1 MIRLLVVDDSPLMR
15 RLLGGIF
22 EAEGDFEIDYA
33 RDGAEA
39 IDKLHAFAPHVIT
52 LDINMPRL
60 DGIACLDR
68 IMVERPCPV
77 VMVSS
82 RTEAGAADTITALEL
97 GAVDFIPKPE
107 GPVSLEIDRL
117 APPLVEKVR
126 SAAAARLPA
135 TLRLADRVR
144 ARSGLKRAERRFGE
158 AAPAVSSTVFQA
170 ADRFAERLVLVGTST
185 GGPRALEILLTALP
199 EDFPLP
205 ILVAQHMPASFTA
218 ALAKRLDRICAIAVE
233 EVSSPTPLRP
243 GAAFIA
249 RGDADMLLRRQ
260 RETLVAASAPADP
273 GHRWH
278 PSVDRL
284 VRSAMALLPA
294 EALIGVMMTGMGND
308 GAAAMTELKQQ
319 GGRTLAEAEESAVV
333 WGMPGELVKAGGAEI
348 VAPLD
353 QLSRR
358 LVEIC
363 G

>member
-1 MIRLLVVDDSPLMR
+1 
-15 RLLGGIF
+15 
-22 EAEGDFEIDYA
+22 
-33 RDGAEA
+33 
-39 IDKLHAFAPHVIT
+39 
-52 LDINMPRL
+52 
-60 DGIACLDR
+60 
-68 IMVERPCPV
+68 
-77 VMVSS
+77 MVSS

-107 GPVSLEIDRL
+107 GAVSLEIDRL

-126 SAAAARLPA
+126 AAAAARLPA
-135 TLRLADRVR
+135 SLRLADRVR
-144 ARSGLKRAERRFGE
+144 ARSGLKRAERRV
-158 AAPAVSSTVFQA
+158 AAPAAAVPSIGFQPM
-170 ADRFAERLVLVGTST
+170 DRTTGRLVLVGTST

-205 ILVAQHMPASFTA
+205 ILIAQHMPAAFTA

-249 RGDADMLLRRQ
+249 RGDADMLVRRQ
-260 RETLVAASAPADP
+260 RDTLVAASAPADP

-308 GAAAMTELKQQ
+308 GAAAMAEMKQR

-333 WGMPGELVKAGGAEI
+333 WGMPGELVKAGGAEV

-353 QLSRR
+353 QLARR